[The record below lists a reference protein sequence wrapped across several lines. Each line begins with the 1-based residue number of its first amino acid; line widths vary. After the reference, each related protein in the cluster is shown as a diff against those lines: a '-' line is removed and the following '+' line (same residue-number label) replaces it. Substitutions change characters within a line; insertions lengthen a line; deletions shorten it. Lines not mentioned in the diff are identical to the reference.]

1 MSSKMIEINPER
13 KYAVLMET
21 SGEECES
28 WYYCIL
34 YNGNEENLLYL
45 QSQIEPVKWRVDD
58 GLSTFDLD
66 LDHLISETTA
76 KELTKLELNHCFFHR
91 KFDGVLQ
98 KIDLGFKS
106 GDKNKRKIK
115 KAFEI
120 LGYGRIEDFIDGEDI
135 DEEDLADPNEVQSSS
150 DDCSDESSSDDS
162 SDEDD
167 EDDKDSSI
175 EDFKRLKLSDGSKN
189 TAEESRRSSRPSE
202 KELESIRER
211 QRSMRELESKRE
223 NEKLERESRREESR
237 REVPASNRDES
248 RRDESRRTES
258 RREESRREESRRTE
272 SRRDESRRDES
283 RRTESHRDESRRFD
297 ESSLPSTLRKKRN

>member
-34 YNGNEENLLYL
+34 YNGNEENLIYL

-98 KIDLGFKS
+98 KIELGFKS

-135 DEEDLADPNEVQSSS
+135 DQEDLVDPNEVQSSS
-150 DDCSDESSSDDS
+150 DECSDESSSDES
-162 SDEDD
+162 SSD
-167 EDDKDSSI
+167 EDDKDSSN
-175 EDFKRLKLSDGSKN
+175 EDFKRLKISDSVKN
-189 TAEESRRSSRPSE
+189 TLPEESRRSNRPSD
-202 KELESIRER
+202 KELESIREK

-223 NEKLERESRREESR
+223 TEKLERESRREESR
-237 REVPASNRDES
+237 REETRREESRREESRREETPS

-258 RREESRREESRRTE
+258 RREESRR
-272 SRRDESRRDES
+272 
-283 RRTESHRDESRRFD
+283 FD
-297 ESSLPSTLRKKRN
+297 ESSLPSALRNKHK

>member
-1 MSSKMIEINPER
+1 MIDDVSER

-34 YNGNEENLLYL
+34 YNGNEENLQYL

-76 KELTKLELNHCFFHR
+76 KQLTKLELNHCFFHR

-98 KIDLGFKS
+98 KIELGFKS

-135 DEEDLADPNEVQSSS
+135 DEEDMVDPNEVHFSSEEGS
-150 DDCSDESSSDDS
+150 EESSSDDS
-162 SDEDD
+162 SEED

-175 EDFKRLKLSDGSKN
+175 EDFKRLKLSESSIP
-189 TAEESRRSSRPSE
+189 EESRRSNRPSD
-202 KELESIRER
+202 KELESIREK
-211 QRSMRELESKRE
+211 QRSMRELESRRE
-223 NEKLERESRREESR
+223 AEKLERESRREAERESR
-237 REVPASNRDES
+237 REL
-248 RRDESRRTES
+248 ES
-258 RREESRREESRRTE
+258 RREDRRDAESKRNAPPSSRRDE

-283 RRTESHRDESRRFD
+283 RRDAPPSRRDESRRELESRRFD
-297 ESSLPSTLRKKRN
+297 ESSLPSALRKKHN